1 MPDAIVIGAGPNGLV
16 AANKLADAGWSVT
29 VVEEQPEPGGAVRSG
44 ELVEPGYVSDR
55 FSAFYPLG
63 VASPALRALRLEE
76 HGLRWARSENAVAH
90 PASDGTCAV
99 IGPDPDTTAA
109 SLDEFAP
116 GDGDAWRR
124 LYGLWEYVGDQV
136 LGMLT
141 TPFPPVRSAAALAT
155 KFPPRE
161 LLRFARIATLAV
173 RRFATEEFEGAGG
186 GRLLAGNALH
196 ADLSPEM
203 TPSAVYGWVLC
214 SLAQQVGFPTPVGGA
229 GELTAALVRRLR
241 ARGGELVC
249 GERVVRVAVER
260 RRAVGVELA
269 GGESLSA
276 GRAVLADVDAPQLY
290 TELLPREAVPAR
302 VLDDLRRF
310 EFDNATFK
318 VDWTLNGPIPW
329 AAPAARETG
338 TIHVAEDM
346 DFLTQHSAEL
356 MMRRIPG
363 EPYLVLGQYA
373 PVDATRMPVGKEVA
387 WAYTHVP
394 QQPRGDA
401 GPDGLAG
408 KWDEREREIFVGRIE
423 AQVERLAPGF
433 RDLIRARHVFAPP
446 DFQAADRNLRNGAL
460 NGGTSQLHQQLVF
473 RPIPGLGRPETPVRR
488 LYLCSAAIHPGGG
501 VHGGCGDAGARA
513 ALFWDRARR
522 GAPLAGAAAGLALA
536 SRTVRR
542 S

>member
-1 MPDAIVIGAGPNGLV
+1 MPDAVVIGAGPNGLV
-16 AANKLADAGWSVT
+16 AANRLADAGWSVV

-44 ELVEPGYVSDR
+44 ELVEPGFTSDR

-63 VASPALRALRLEE
+63 VASPALSALRLEDY
-76 HGLRWARSENAVAH
+76 GLRWARSANAVAH
-90 PASDGTCAV
+90 PASDGSCAV
-99 IGPDPDTTAA
+99 VGPDLDATAA
-109 SLDEFAP
+109 SLDGFAP

-124 LYGLWEYVGDQV
+124 LYGLWERVGENV

-141 TPFPPVRSAAALAT
+141 TPFPPVRSAAGLAL

-161 LLRFARIATLAV
+161 LLRLARIATLGV
-173 RRFATEEFEGAGG
+173 RRFATEEFRGAGG

-214 SLAQQVGFPTPVGGA
+214 SLAQQVGFPAPVGGA

-269 GGESLSA
+269 GGGSLSA
-276 GRAVLADVDAPQLY
+276 SRAVLADVDAPQLY
-290 TELLPREAVPAR
+290 LELLPPEAVPAR
-302 VLDDLRRF
+302 VHDDLRRF

-318 VDWTLNGPIPW
+318 VDWTLDGPIPW
-329 AAPAARETG
+329 AAPVARETG

-346 DFLTQHSAEL
+346 DFLTQHAAEL
-356 MMRRIPG
+356 MMRRIPAA
-363 EPYLVLGQYA
+363 PYLVLGQYS
-373 PVDATRMPVGKEVA
+373 PVDRTRMPPGKEVA

-394 QQPRGDA
+394 QRPRGDA
-401 GPDGLAG
+401 GPDGLEG
-408 KWDEREREIFVGRIE
+408 KWDEREREVFVGRVE
-423 AQVERLAPGF
+423 AQIERLAPGF
-433 RDLIRARHVFAPP
+433 RELIRARHVYAPP
-446 DFQAADRNLRNGAL
+446 DFVAVDRNLRGGAL
-460 NGGTSQLHQQLVF
+460 NGGTSQLHQQLIF
-473 RPIPGLGRPETPVRR
+473 RPMPGLGRPETPVRR

-501 VHGGCGDAGARA
+501 VHGGCGEAGARA

-522 GAPLAGAAAGLALA
+522 TLPVAGAAAGLAVA
-536 SRTVRR
+536 SRAARR
-542 S
+542 P